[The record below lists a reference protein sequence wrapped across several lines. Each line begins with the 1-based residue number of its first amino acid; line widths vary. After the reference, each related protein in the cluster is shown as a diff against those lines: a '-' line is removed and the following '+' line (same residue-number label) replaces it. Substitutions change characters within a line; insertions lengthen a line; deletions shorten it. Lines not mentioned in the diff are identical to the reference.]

1 MKKKT
6 RELHIAEAAG
16 GIERYLTSLLK
27 YSDSSKIESILLC
40 SQNLDTAK
48 FTDITCKI
56 DQMQMPHQICLID
69 LKVISQVRKK
79 IKKYKPDVIYAH
91 SSKAGAYARIAALG
105 LNTRTIYN
113 PHGWAFNMQI
123 SKTKKR
129 LYWIIEKMLSHLT
142 DTIIC
147 ISDFEKQ
154 TAINTGLTPPKKIQV
169 IKNGID
175 YDEFENS
182 PIITREKLGIPK
194 DAIIIGQVGR
204 LAKQKAPDA
213 FIKMARL
220 VKNQIPKAYFI
231 IVGDG
236 PLRKQSEDLIRMYHL
251 SNSFLITGWVD
262 YPISYERLFDISVLL
277 SRWEGFGLVLPEYMY
292 FNKPV
297 VATKVE
303 AIPEVL
309 QDYDQAYLVNS
320 GDVSSAASHIVSVL
334 KENQQIVKQETKNL
348 FDIRTTAK
356 LTDDL
361 ILNQNR

>member
-1 MKKKT
+1 MNERT
-6 RELHIAEAAG
+6 RVLHIAEAAG

-40 SQNLDTAK
+40 SQNFDSAK
-48 FTDITCKI
+48 FIDKTSKI
-56 DQMQMPHQICLID
+56 DQMQMPHQICLKD
-69 LKVISQVRKK
+69 LKVISQVRSK

-129 LYWIIEKMLSHLT
+129 LYWIIEKLLSHLT

-147 ISDFEKQ
+147 ISNFEKE
-154 TAINTGLTPPKKIQV
+154 TAINTGLTPPKKLHV

-175 YDEFENS
+175 YDEFKSS
-182 PIITREKLGIPK
+182 PIITREKLGIPD
-194 DAIIIGQVGR
+194 DAIVIGQVGR
-204 LAKQKAPDA
+204 LAEQKAPDS
-213 FIKMARL
+213 FVKMAKL
-220 VKNQIPKAYFI
+220 IKNQIPKAYFI

-236 PLRKQSEDLIRMYHL
+236 PLRQQTENLIRMYNL
-251 SNSFLITGWVD
+251 SDSFLITGWVD

-292 FNKPV
+292 FNKPI

-303 AIPEVL
+303 AISEVL
-309 QDYDQAYLVNS
+309 QNYDQAYLVKS
-320 GDVSSAASHIVSVL
+320 GDSSSAASCIVSVL
-334 KENQQIVKQETKNL
+334 KENKPVGKLKAKNIY
-348 FDIRTTAK
+348 DIKTTAE

-361 ILNQNR
+361 ILNQ